1 MNCIK
6 FIKYS
11 NKGVNMKI
19 IKSKKLCKKLRNIE
33 GELSDANSLIEVVR
47 DSCSCNDYINQEFV
61 INCALKKYNNVIENL
76 SRLYV

>member
-1 MNCIK
+1 
-6 FIKYS
+6 
-11 NKGVNMKI
+11 MKI

-47 DSCSCNDYINQEFV
+47 DSCEYNNYVNQELV
-61 INCALKKYNNVIENL
+61 INCALKKYHNVIENL